1 MEEFILNLLE
11 QIPLEDLIYT
21 AVTILGEGLH
31 SLLILLM
38 ILGMAFS
45 GLCWLVNQI
54 VKCVIIWCWERSK
67 KIIINFLRNK
77 KLHSSVKGEKVN
89 VKSIF

>member
-54 VKCVIIWCWERSK
+54 VKCVSIWCWERAK
-67 KIIINFLRNK
+67 KIINFLRNK
-77 KLHSSVKGEKVN
+77 KSYSSVKGEKVN